1 MNLHENILRV
11 KELMGLITEQDSND
25 CYPSDYEPGKKYE
38 RDELSKIFSCIAGEK
53 DFPVE
58 GVKEWMFP
66 LLPPNDNNPVHHSP
80 SNDPKSM
87 DFGYEKPITM
97 DELVDIWKS
106 KVSGLKLENISIT
119 PDEIHPE
126 TLEFIPTKRNVK
138 GGEKRIN
145 IQKERAMKDGVESIT
160 EDEPFV
166 FELIDG
172 KYIWNE
178 GWNRMIALLDLYNEG
193 KIDSIKGKS
202 WVVHRID

>member
-1 MNLHENILRV
+1 
-11 KELMGLITEQDSND
+11 MGLITEQETHG

-53 DFPVE
+53 DFPAE

-66 LLPPNDNNPVHHSP
+66 LLPPNDENPVHHSP
-80 SNDPKSM
+80 SYDPKSM

-97 DELVDIWKS
+97 DELVDKWKN
-106 KVSGLKLENISIT
+106 KVSKLSLETISIK
-119 PDEIHPE
+119 PEEIHPE

-145 IQKERAMKDGVESIT
+145 IQKERVMKDGVESIT
-160 EDEPFV
+160 ENEPFV
-166 FELIDG
+166 VEIIDG
-172 KYIWNE
+172 KHRWNE
-178 GWNRMIALLDLYNEG
+178 GWNRMIALFDLYNEG

-202 WVVHRID
+202 WVAHGIN